1 MLYMLISGLL
11 GGGCGVITSIWFYL
25 FANSD
30 PVVKRIY
37 FKSPF
42 LMQWLMMAMI
52 QCSGS
57 QMCVYGRLTSAVFP
71 ARGPLFT
78 TLSYSQK
85 LCPKLKPSEKAFL
98 LCFPVL
104 SLVFPHEAQET
115 VLGTSLWCRYIYNQH
130 LIMSTVLWQGDSLVC
145 SNILLEKTAR
155 HISIIYNPY
164 ICMYIIYNIYVYVY
178 I

>member
-1 MLYMLISGLL
+1 MLYMLISSLL
-11 GGGCGVITSIWFYL
+11 GSGCGVITSIWFYL

-42 LMQWLMMAMI
+42 LMQWLVMAMFP
-52 QCSGS
+52 CSGS
-57 QMCVYGRLTSAVFP
+57 QMCVYGRLISAVLP
-71 ARGPLFT
+71 ARDHLFI

-85 LCPKLKPSEKAFL
+85 LCPQLKPSEKAFL

-115 VLGTSLWCRYIYNQH
+115 VLGRSLWCCYIYNQH
-130 LIMSTVLWQGDSLVC
+130 LIMSTVLWQEDSLVC

-155 HISIIYNPY
+155 HISIIYNIYVCILY
-164 ICMYIIYNIYVYVY
+164 IIYMCMYI
-178 I
+178 